1 MLWQISRKHTENLY
15 SSELLHFIHNYK
27 LLYSAWVEPDFLLN
41 RAKYRNVHTAFGDNK
56 NRGIGVSCPP
66 SVEPRPQE
74 ET

>member
-41 RAKYRNVHTAFGDNK
+41 RLSTEMFIQHL
-56 NRGIGVSCPP
+56 
-66 SVEPRPQE
+66 
-74 ET
+74 ETTRTEV